1 MVDFDSFL
9 EGELASINEVLEQFQ
24 SDDKKAKERNLEEE
38 KLLESKNATVSER
51 NVRGRAAVSQ

>member
-1 MVDFDSFL
+1 MVDIDSFL

-38 KLLESKNATVSER
+38 KLLESKNVTVSER